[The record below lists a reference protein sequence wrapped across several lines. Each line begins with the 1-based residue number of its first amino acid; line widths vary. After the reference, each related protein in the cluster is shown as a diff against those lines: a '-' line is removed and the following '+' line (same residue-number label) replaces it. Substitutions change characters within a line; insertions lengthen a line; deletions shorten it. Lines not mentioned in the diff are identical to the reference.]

1 MHDVLLQKVVV
12 VVEELRMATDGQNE
26 TVRAQRQSEMGS
38 DEGAMEERRRVQKM
52 IREGEEHAVPGLLEV
67 LGGHLAGPSRRTEP
81 AAMKAAE
88 GLAKLC
94 NIGELTSYP
103 VNALGTSLTVEQIL
117 IRAVQDGS
125 NRLQCS
131 ATDALGL
138 IGTPDVRGHLK
149 ARSTEDK
156 SARVRARA
164 KIALRRLELRGGQTL
179 SNPQT
184 PEALGALLEAA
195 CEPTGFEL
203 KQVEKTQELKE
214 NAVVSNLFEILVA
227 PSEGR
232 TQTVFVKTG
241 EQRSNDQV
249 GLVDDRG
256 LAQGLMVHSRYV
268 VLYTPCGPATPA
280 VFEQALKMNALR
292 LSPDSFKNSPHG
304 FSQGSLGV
312 YRKELCMF
320 ETLQMEAL
328 SVSSLRHSVRVL
340 ALVGDEI
347 EKQLT
352 KGGDAR

>member
-1 MHDVLLQKVVV
+1 
-12 VVEELRMATDGQNE
+12 MATDGQNE
-26 TVRAQRQSEMGS
+26 TVRAQRQSAMGS
-38 DEGAMEERRRVQKM
+38 DEGALEERRRVDKM
-52 IREGEEHAVPGLLEV
+52 IRESDEHAVPGLLNV
-67 LGGHLAGPSRRTEP
+67 LGSHLAGPSRRTEP
-81 AAMKAAE
+81 AAMKAAG

-94 NIGELTSYP
+94 NIGETTSHP
-103 VNALGTSLTVEQIL
+103 VDALGTSLTVEQIL
-117 IRAVQDGS
+117 VRAVQHGS

-131 ATDALGL
+131 ATDALGM
-138 IGTPDVRGHLK
+138 IGTPDVRSHLK

-164 KIALRRLELRGGQTL
+164 KIALRRLDLRGGQTF

-184 PEALGALLEAA
+184 PEALTALLKAA

-214 NAVVSNLFEILVA
+214 AEVVSNLFEILVA

-241 EQRSNDQV
+241 EQRLSDQV

-256 LAQGLMVHSRYV
+256 LAQGLMIHSRYV
-268 VLYTPCGPATPA
+268 VLYTPCGPATPT

-304 FSQGSLGV
+304 FSQGSLGI
-312 YRKELCMF
+312 YNNELCMF
-320 ETLQMEAL
+320 ETLQLEAL
-328 SVSSLRHSVRVL
+328 SVSSLRHAVRVL